1 MDTVNLIN
9 ASFFAG
15 AAFSIGFGAIGA
27 AVGEGYAAGMANEA
41 LSLRPEKSGD
51 IIKNMLVGQAI
62 AETAAIFALVIAVL
76 LLFTRPDSTS
86 ILNAWAGIGAALAIG
101 LSAVGS
107 GVGSGLPAARA
118 CEGIMRQPANSGKII
133 RTMLI
138 GAAVCQSPAVF
149 GMGNAGDD
157 EAIARQVAL
166 VGAGPSEVIVI
177 LGCTQLEP
185 GDGVGDLQTVELF
198 SGETIGQWPGERGCL
213 GQEWSRQDP
222 RKEEENEHE
231 SSIAQDTTSQSVAA
245 PTLSPRWAG
254 LGFEW

>member
-1 MDTVNLIN
+1 MLDTVTLIN
-9 ASFFAG
+9 ASFFGG
-15 AAFSIGFGAIGA
+15 AAFAIGFGAIGA

-62 AETAAIFALVIAVL
+62 AETAAIFALVIAIL
-76 LLFTRPDSTS
+76 LLFTKPDSIS

-118 CEGIMRQPANSGKII
+118 CEGIMRQPANSGKIM

-149 GMGNAGDD
+149 GMVVSILLLFSDFSQVPVSPGWAALLGAGLASGFGGVGPGIGEGTVAAYATRVVARNPGATDTVTRTMLVGMAVT
-157 EAIARQVAL
+157 ESTAIYALIVAL
-166 VGAGPSEVIVI
+166 LLIFMI
-177 LGCTQLEP
+177 
-185 GDGVGDLQTVELF
+185 
-198 SGETIGQWPGERGCL
+198 
-213 GQEWSRQDP
+213 
-222 RKEEENEHE
+222 
-231 SSIAQDTTSQSVAA
+231 
-245 PTLSPRWAG
+245 
-254 LGFEW
+254 